1 VTDVSLTAASVV
13 AGNTAT
19 IVRGIAAAS
28 ITAGQILYLDP
39 TTGKYG
45 LADTDSATA
54 AVRTVAGV
62 ALHAAAANQPI
73 ALVTAGP
80 VTIGATIA
88 AGVFYYA
95 SGTAGGIC
103 PIGDVAPGDYPSVV
117 GYGLSTTVLQVDIN
131 NSGVVL
137 L

>member
-1 VTDVSLTAASVV
+1 MTDIAITAANVV
-13 AGNTAT
+13 AGATAT
-19 IVRGIAAAS
+19 IARGIAAAT

-54 AVRTVAGV
+54 AVRFVAGV
-62 ALHAAAANQPI
+62 ALHGASANQPI
-73 ALVTAGP
+73 SLVTAGP
-80 VTIGATIA
+80 VTIGAAIL

-95 SGTAGGIC
+95 SGTPGGIC
-103 PIGDVAPGDYPSVV
+103 PVADVAAGDYPSVI
-117 GYGLSTTVLQVDIN
+117 GYGISTTVLMVKID
-131 NSGVVL
+131 NSSVVL